1 MGKRILLRT
10 GKHIVLDI
18 FLVIQLMPL
27 VWLLLFSLKDNN
39 QIFNRPAFSIPSPF
53 VFENYARVFQNLQI
67 HIFVCNSAVV
77 TAMTMLVTLLF
88 ASMAAYA
95 CTRMRF
101 RYGETLIMVFLAG
114 IMIPVHAS
122 LLPLFML
129 FKNIGILNTR
139 LSLIIPYTAFALP
152 VALFILTGFLKTL
165 PMELEEAACMDGCN
179 IYQIFYRIVL
189 PLLKIPL
196 STIAVFTFINSWNEL
211 MFSLTFTTDAG
222 KKTLPVAVMSFQG
235 IYMTDWG
242 PIGAAMLVATA
253 PTFFI
258 YLFLSE
264 QMQKGMLAGAV
275 KG

>member
-1 MGKRILLRT
+1 MGKRILLKT

-114 IMIPVHAS
+114 IMIPVHGFCAS
-122 LLPLFML
+122 G
-129 FKNIGILNTR
+129 GIIYPDWFFENASYGVGR
-139 LSLIIPYTAFALP
+139 
-152 VALFILTGFLKTL
+152 
-165 PMELEEAACMDGCN
+165 GCL
-179 IYQIFYRIVL
+179 YGWL
-189 PLLKIPL
+189 
-196 STIAVFTFINSWNEL
+196 
-211 MFSLTFTTDAG
+211 
-222 KKTLPVAVMSFQG
+222 
-235 IYMTDWG
+235 
-242 PIGAAMLVATA
+242 
-253 PTFFI
+253 
-258 YLFLSE
+258 
-264 QMQKGMLAGAV
+264 
-275 KG
+275 